1 MHNNLDT
8 PTINQI
14 RRQVVTE
21 AFIEGIGHRAFIMTA
36 EFPFVFIGPIMKVVG
51 DFAYID
57 TETTS
62 INALDGNVFRIH
74 LDEISVFYIENGGPE
89 IPSIC

>member
-1 MHNNLDT
+1 MHNNLES

-21 AFIEGIGHRAFIMTA
+21 AFMEGIGQRAFIMTA
-36 EFPFVFIGPIMKVVG
+36 EFPFVFIGVIVRVVG
-51 DFAYID
+51 DYAYLD

-62 INALDGNVFRIH
+62 VAALDGNVFRVHI
-74 LDEISVFYIENGGPE
+74 DDITVFYIENGGPE